1 MNKKPSALSVLAK
14 MADLDLKEFVFAF
27 PLNTNFKYART
38 GREGWGEV
46 TIAVTNHI
54 IANIDKFS
62 GSLYMA
68 DKDAYADIEK
78 TLEQEGAAFDEMK
91 VRAEKAEAQVA
102 ALTAALREANED
114 AARLFFAAISNG
126 YCCQPH
132 AKYEVRRTTDDSHA
146 ADCPI
151 TLHRA
156 RVGGAL

>member
-102 ALTAALREANED
+102 ALQTALDAANED
-114 AARLFFAAISNG
+114 AERLASVLEDDGYPVKRLPMNAKRLSLAA
-126 YCCQPH
+126 
-132 AKYEVRRTTDDSHA
+132 
-146 ADCPI
+146 
-151 TLHRA
+151 HRA
-156 RVGGAL
+156 RVGGAS

>member
-102 ALTAALREANED
+102 ALQTALRDIYEACYAADCDGELDSRIDGTILD
-114 AARLFFAAISNG
+114 AARIAL
-126 YCCQPH
+126 
-132 AKYEVRRTTDDSHA
+132 K
-146 ADCPI
+146 
-151 TLHRA
+151 
-156 RVGGAL
+156 GGE

>member
-102 ALTAALREANED
+102 ALQTALAAANED
-114 AARLFFAAISNG
+114 AAYLARAAENLMRKWGSDNIVLYDFAEISAVIEH
-126 YCCQPH
+126 Y
-132 AKYEVRRTTDDSHA
+132 
-146 ADCPI
+146 
-151 TLHRA
+151 RA
-156 RVGGAL
+156 RVGAS

>member
-91 VRAEKAEAQVA
+91 VRAEAAEARAERLQVA
-102 ALTAALREANED
+102 LRGLMQFHPEDELGPTTEEFWTPEYKAAID
-114 AARLFFAAISNG
+114 AARDAL
-126 YCCQPH
+126 
-132 AKYEVRRTTDDSHA
+132 K
-146 ADCPI
+146 
-151 TLHRA
+151 
-156 RVGGAL
+156 GGEE

>member
-78 TLEQEGAAFDEMK
+78 NVRKAVALGAENGWG
-91 VRAEKAEAQVA
+91 AQ
-102 ALTAALREANED
+102 RIANEIMSLQGKMDGWKAMRIARTEVVGASNVGSQAGADD
-114 AARLFFAAISNG
+114 AGIPLDKVWLATPSGIPAAS
-126 YCCQPH
+126 
-132 AKYEVRRTTDDSHA
+132 A
-146 ADCPI
+146 APN
-151 TLHRA
+151 RE
-156 RVGGAL
+156 